1 MKIINLD
8 ILFSNFANICLYCKF
23 FNVNP
28 IVDSKDRCRITF
40 PEYELVTEAEPS
52 SDACTEEVGVYEEKY
67 EQYLQ
72 ESNVQKVDKKME
84 RELMKMEEKKTDD
97 MFERFKKRI
106 KREPKQVHC

>member
-1 MKIINLD
+1 M
-8 ILFSNFANICLYCKF
+8 
-23 FNVNP
+23 
-28 IVDSKDRCRITF
+28 
-40 PEYELVTEAEPS
+40 
-52 SDACTEEVGVYEEKY
+52 YEEKY

-106 KREPKQVHC
+106 KREPKQVRKGFLKSIPQIFYGQNVK